1 VADDQGERCGAAFY
15 RVAEPV
21 EVLVI
26 DDDVSIREALVEL
39 LTLGGCVAL
48 QAPSGRTA
56 LDLLRGRRHQP
67 GVILLDLFMPDMDGW
82 LFRAEQLTDPA
93 LSAIPVIVMSA
104 SRSGP
109 EISATARIQKP
120 FSGEELL
127 RAVARLTRKQLTSD
141 GANPPLRIEPGQL
154 VTPGGTGQQLH
165 APPGEVGEA
174 AAQGG

>member
-1 VADDQGERCGAAFY
+1 VADDQGDQGGAAFPWIM
-15 RVAEPV
+15 EPV
-21 EVLVI
+21 QVLVV
-26 DDDVSIREALVEL
+26 DDDPSIREVLVEL
-39 LTLGGCVAL
+39 LTLAGYLAL
-48 QAPSGRTA
+48 EARSGRTA
-56 LDLLRGRRHQP
+56 LDLLRSRRRQP
-67 GVILLDLFMPDMDGW
+67 SVILLDLLMPDMDGW

-127 RAVARLTRKQLTSD
+127 RAVARLTRKQLTSE
-141 GANPPLRIEPGQL
+141 GANPPLRSEPGQL